1 MDFVAIDFE
10 TANEKRNSVCELG
23 IAIVEDDKIAE
34 SKSWLIRPP
43 ELRFNPFNISIHGIS
58 EKDVVN
64 QPEFDALWDEI
75 KNYLDGN
82 LVLAHNASFD
92 LSVLRNVL
100 DSYSIPYPDIKYT
113 CSYII
118 SKKVWKGLLSYNL
131 ENLANILSVQLE
143 HHHAF
148 SDANVCANISVKAF
162 QKSEINSMEE
172 IENKLDIKIGE
183 LYLGGYKPSTTK
195 QHRDY
200 ERAQINSDIKIEKLQ
215 HDDYKSLIGKPERH
229 YKNLCVLEENKQ
241 IDPSHPFYGK
251 TFVFT
256 GTLQAMIRS
265 EAQKLVLN
273 KGGFCGTS
281 ISSSTNYLI
290 MGVQD
295 LRKVGEDG
303 KSSKIEK
310 TEKLLS
316 KGVEIELMNEDDF
329 LRML

>member
-23 IAIVEDDKIAE
+23 VAIVEDDKIVE

-43 ELRFNPFNISIHGIS
+43 ELRFNPFNTSIHGIS

-64 QPEFDALWDEI
+64 QLEFDALWDEI
-75 KNYLDGN
+75 KYYLDGN
-82 LVLAHNASFD
+82 LVIAHNASFD
-92 LSVLRNVL
+92 LSVLRTVL
-100 DSYSIPYPDIKYT
+100 DSYSIPYPDLKYT

-131 ENLANILSVQLE
+131 KNLANMLSVELE

-148 SDANVCANISVKAF
+148 SDANVCASISVKAF
-162 QKSEINSMEE
+162 QKSEICSIEE
-172 IENKLDIKIGE
+172 IENKLGIKIGE
-183 LYLGGYKPSTTK
+183 LYLGGYKPSTIK
-195 QHRDY
+195 QHRDN

-215 HDDYKSLIGKPERH
+215 KDDYKSSIIKPERH

-256 GTLQAMIRS
+256 GALQAMIRS

-281 ISSSTNYLI
+281 ICSSTNYLV

-303 KSSKIEK
+303 KSSKTEK
-310 TEKLLS
+310 AEKLLS

>member
-23 IAIVEDDKIAE
+23 VAIVKDDKTVE

-43 ELRFNPFNISIHGIS
+43 ELRFNPFNIAIHGIS

-82 LVLAHNASFD
+82 LVIAHNASFD
-92 LSVLRNVL
+92 LSVLRTAL
-100 DSYSIPYPDIKYT
+100 DSYSIPYPDLKYT

-131 ENLANILSVQLE
+131 KNLANMLSVELE

-148 SDANVCANISVKAF
+148 SDANVCASISVKAF
-162 QKSEINSMEE
+162 QKSEINSIEE

-183 LYLGGYKPSTTK
+183 LYLGGYKPSTIK
-195 QHRDY
+195 QHRSY
-200 ERAQINSDIKIEKLQ
+200 ERIQTNSEGKIEELQ
-215 HDDYKSLIGKPERH
+215 DDSESIIKPEIN
-229 YKNLCVLEENKQ
+229 YENLCVLEENKQ

-256 GTLQAMIRS
+256 GTLQAMVRS

-281 ISSSTNYLI
+281 VASSTNYLV
-290 MGVQD
+290 MGGQD
-295 LRKVGEDG
+295 FRKVGEDG

-310 TEKLLS
+310 AEKLLS
-316 KGVEIELMNEDDF
+316 NGVKIELISEDDF

>member
-23 IAIVEDDKIAE
+23 IAIVEDYKIIE

-64 QPEFDALWDEI
+64 QPEFDTLWDEI

-100 DSYSIPYPDIKYT
+100 DSYSIPYPDVKYT

-131 ENLANILSVQLE
+131 ENLANMLRVQLD
-143 HHHAF
+143 HHDAF
-148 SDANVCANISVKAF
+148 SDANVCATISVKAF
-162 QKSEINSMEE
+162 QKSEINSIEE
-172 IENKLDIKIGE
+172 IENKLDIDVGE
-183 LYLGGYKPSTTK
+183 LYQGGYKPSTIK
-195 QHRDY
+195 QHRSSK
-200 ERAQINSDIKIEKLQ
+200 RIQINSDSKIEELQ
-215 HDDYKSLIGKPERH
+215 QDDSKSSIIKPNRIS
-229 YKNLCVLEENKQ
+229 KTLCVLYENKQ

-256 GTLQAMIRS
+256 GTLQALIRS

-281 ISSSTNYLI
+281 ISSSTNYLV

-310 TEKLLS
+310 AEKLLS
-316 KGVEIELMNEDDF
+316 IGVEIELMNEDDF
-329 LRML
+329 LRMM

>member
-1 MDFVAIDFE
+1 MEFVAIDFE

-23 IAIVEDDKIAE
+23 IAVVEDDKIVE
-34 SKSWLIRPP
+34 SKSWLIKPP

-64 QPEFDALWDEI
+64 QPEFDELWDEI

-92 LSVLRNVL
+92 LSVLRNAL
-100 DSYSIPYPDIKYT
+100 DSYSIPYPDVKYT

-131 ENLANILSVQLE
+131 ENLANMLSLQLE
-143 HHHAF
+143 HHDAF
-148 SDANVCANISVKAF
+148 SDANVCASISVKAF
-162 QKSEINSMEE
+162 QKSEINSVED
-172 IENKLDIKIGE
+172 IENKLDIAVGE
-183 LYLGGYKPSTTK
+183 LYKDGYKPSTIK
-195 QHRDY
+195 RHEVSKRV
-200 ERAQINSDIKIEKLQ
+200 QISSDSKIEELKQ
-215 HDDYKSLIGKPERH
+215 KEYSARINTEKT
-229 YKNLCVLEENKQ
+229 LCVLDENNQ

-256 GTLQAMIRS
+256 GALQAMIRL

-281 ISSSTNYLI
+281 ISSSTNYLV
-290 MGVQD
+290 MGIQD

-310 TEKLLS
+310 AEKFLS
-316 KGVEIELMNEDDF
+316 KGAEIELISEDDF

>member
-23 IAIVEDDKIAE
+23 VAIVEDDKIVE

-43 ELRFNPFNISIHGIS
+43 ELRFNPFNTSIHGIS

-64 QPEFDALWDEI
+64 QPEFDELWDEI
-75 KNYLDGN
+75 KNYLDCN
-82 LVLAHNASFD
+82 VILAHNASFD

-100 DSYSIPYPDIKYT
+100 ESYSIPYPDVKYT

-131 ENLANILSVQLE
+131 KNLANMLGVQLE
-143 HHHAF
+143 HHDAF
-148 SDANVCANISVKAF
+148 SDANVCASISVKAF
-162 QKSEINSMEE
+162 QKSEISSIEE

-183 LYLGGYKPSTTK
+183 LYLGGYKPSTIK
-195 QHRDY
+195 QHRSY
-200 ERAQINSDIKIEKLQ
+200 ERIQINSEGKIEELQ
-215 HDDYKSLIGKPERH
+215 DDSKSSISKPERN

-256 GTLQAMIRS
+256 GALQAMVRS

-281 ISSSTNYLI
+281 ISSSTNYLV

-310 TEKLLS
+310 AEKLLS
-316 KGVEIELMNEDDF
+316 NGVEIELMNEDDF